1 MQFERVLIEYLLEL
15 KLQNYSKRTIE
26 SYKMHN
32 EKFVHFYKKQM
43 KEEPTVYNVSRIH
56 YKLFI
61 GELIDKEL
69 KATYINS
76 ILKSSKACW
85 HYLVRE
91 QVVKESPLKQIK
103 LLKENKAMLTT
114 FNDDEIK
121 RMLNACKFDTYL
133 GARNKCIVAVFADTG
148 IRVSELIAIKNS
160 DITERYIKII
170 GKGSKWRVVP
180 ISNQLNYFL
189 IKYKRIR
196 DKHFS
201 ELRNR
206 YENDR
211 HLDEELFLGK
221 TGKKIKTVAN
231 IEIMIRDLGKM
242 VDVRETVRCS
252 PHTFRH
258 YWTVKNLQNNQ
269 DVYTISKMLGHSKL
283 NTTQI
288 YINSITD
295 EQLIEKAV
303 QTSPLSSILK

>member
-26 SYKMHN
+26 SYHSHN
-32 EKFVHFYKKQM
+32 QKFIKFYEGEF
-43 KEEPTVYNVSRIH
+43 KESPTVFNISRMH

-61 GELIDKEL
+61 SELIDNDL
-69 KATYINS
+69 KATYINT
-76 ILKSSKACW
+76 ILKSSKAFW
-85 HYLVRE
+85 QYLIRE
-91 QVVKESPLKQIK
+91 QVVKENPLTHIK
-103 LLKENKAMLTT
+103 LLKENKAVVTT

-121 RMLNACKFDTYL
+121 RMLNACKFETYL
-133 GARNKCIVAVFADTG
+133 GARNKCIIAVLVDTG

-160 DITERYIKII
+160 DISEKYIKIL
-170 GKGSKWRVVP
+170 GKGNKWRVVP

-189 IKYKRIR
+189 IKFRRIR

-201 ELRNR
+201 KMRNR
-206 YENDR
+206 YGNDR
-211 HLDEELFLGK
+211 ILDDELFLSK
-221 TGKKIKTVAN
+221 TGKKLKSVAN
-231 IEIMIRDLGKM
+231 IEIMIKDIGCE
-242 VDVRETVRCS
+242 VNVRKIVRCS

-269 DVYTISKMLGHSKL
+269 DIYTISKLLGHSKL

-288 YINSITD
+288 YINSITN

-303 QTSPLSSILK
+303 LTSPLSCIL